1 MQDVMHPHHPHQHR
15 VWVVPD
21 STLGRWATFVF
32 AISATVAVLA
42 PVVAWAALQL
52 AHPGDGTPWMF
63 AAWGSALVAMA
74 VAIGAAVVALVA
86 LVHDHAVLLLV
97 PVAVGVLTISA
108 IVTTNGVLN

>member
-1 MQDVMHPHHPHQHR
+1 M
-15 VWVVPD
+15 
-21 STLGRWATFVF
+21 
-32 AISATVAVLA
+32 
-42 PVVAWAALQL
+42 
-52 AHPGDGTPWMF
+52 
-63 AAWGSALVAMA
+63 VAMA